1 MLSNN
6 FINIAQHPHYYDYL
20 VDEIKK
26 GNLRSIFEVDTPF

>member
-6 FINIAQHPHYYDYL
+6 FINIAQHPHYYSYL